1 MDLSLWFQE
10 FLQQALDFVPKL
22 IVGLVVFA
30 GTLFLAVPASRWAG
44 RAAKKRLDDP
54 ALVNLIAKITRW
66 AVIVTGTIIALEQ
79 VNFDVTGF
87 VAGLGIA
94 GLTIGFALQD
104 IARNFIAGLILM
116 TRKPFEI
123 GDSVEIS
130 GYTGKVININTRDTI
145 IKTFDG
151 ELVIIPNMNVFTT
164 AIINNTDMPYRRRTI
179 SIGLGY
185 GEDMEKAGQIFLD
198 AMREVEGVL
207 AEPEPTV
214 LAEALG
220 DSAVTLV
227 AHFWVDQTKFDFLKV
242 HSDVL
247 RAIKRT
253 AEREEIVLPYPIQT
267 VRLSRD

>member
-1 MDLSLWFQE
+1 MDFSLWFQGV
-10 FLQQALDFVPKL
+10 LQQALDFVPRL
-22 IVGLVVFA
+22 ILGLVVFA
-30 GTLFLAVPASRWAG
+30 VSLFLSVPASRWAG
-44 RAAKKRLDDP
+44 RAAERRLDDP

-66 AVIVTGTIIALEQ
+66 AVIITGTIIALEQ

-104 IARNFIAGLILM
+104 ITKNFIAGLILM

-130 GYTGKVININTRDTI
+130 GYKGKVINVNTRDTI

-151 ELVIIPNMNVFTT
+151 ELVILPNMNVFTS
-164 AIINNTDMPYRRRTI
+164 AIVNNTDVPYKRRAI

-198 AMREVEGVL
+198 SMREVEGVL
-207 AEPEPTV
+207 AEPEPTL

-227 AHFWVDQTKFDFLKV
+227 ARFWVDQTKYDFLKV
-242 HSDVL
+242 HSDVV

-253 AEREEIVLPYPIQT
+253 AERENIVLPYPIQT
-267 VRLSRD
+267 VRLTRD